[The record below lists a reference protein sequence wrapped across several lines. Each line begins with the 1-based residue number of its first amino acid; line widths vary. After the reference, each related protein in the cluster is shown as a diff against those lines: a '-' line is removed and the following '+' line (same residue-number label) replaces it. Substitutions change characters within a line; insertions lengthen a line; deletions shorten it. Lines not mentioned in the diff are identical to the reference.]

1 MRLSF
6 AHTHTHSQTHLWN
19 TLIRRTHSKFFTEIN
34 SSPRSTVATALI
46 SSHRLNVAE
55 PRRALVSSSPRR
67 RRRRSEFVSFESSE
81 WVFLL
86 CASASELAC
95 MSAPHSALVARVC
108 EQCKQCV
115 ALSLPVL
122 THSLA
127 AMVPGIGSAPQG
139 SQGGLPPFGF
149 VVGFL
154 FFGHAGKNVNQKLCA

>member
-1 MRLSF
+1 MNN
-6 AHTHTHSQTHLWN
+6 Q
-19 TLIRRTHSKFFTEIN
+19 
-34 SSPRSTVATALI
+34 PRSTVATALT
-46 SSHRLNVAE
+46 SSHRLNAAE

-67 RRRRSEFVSFESSE
+67 RRRRRSEFVSFVRSRVLSE
-81 WVFLL
+81 FFLS

-139 SQGGLPPFGF
+139 SQGGLPPFVV